1 MVSAPGIGEISGIA
15 RGILGAVQSVL
26 GQSNE
31 MIALHEP
38 EFAGNE
44 WEYVKEC
51 IDTGWVSSVGS
62 YVNRIETDLAAF
74 TGAAYAVATANGTA
88 ALHMCVILAGVEPG
102 DEVLLPTLTF
112 IATANAI
119 SYSGATPHFVDS
131 EERTLGVD
139 AKGLETHLSEVA
151 EIVDARCVNRTT
163 GATIRA
169 LVVMHAFGHPADLH
183 ALAAV
188 CARWKL
194 VLIEDAAESL
204 GSFYKGR
211 HTGNVGRVAA
221 LSFNGNKLMT
231 TGGGGAILT
240 NDPELARRAK
250 HLTTTARVPHRWNF
264 IHDEIGYNYRLPN
277 LNAALGCAQLE
288 RVPEMIERKRLLA
301 DRYATAFADVPGV
314 RFLAEPE
321 GCRSNYWLNTIVLDA
336 DNAGE
341 HEAVLE
347 VLNDSNY
354 MSRPVWTLMHRLP
367 MYADCPR
374 ADIRVAESLAS
385 RTINLP
391 SSPKLVDCTGAP

>member
-1 MVSAPGIGEISGIA
+1 MATAPTPGDTPGIA
-15 RGILGAVQSVL
+15 RNILGAVRSVL
-26 GQSNE
+26 GASNQ
-31 MIALHEP
+31 MIPLHEP

-44 WEYVKEC
+44 WAYVKEC

-62 YVNRIETDLAAF
+62 YVNRIEADLAEFAG
-74 TGAAYAVATANGTA
+74 TRHAIATANGTA
-88 ALHMCVILAGVEPG
+88 ALHICALLAGVEPG
-102 DEVLLPTLTF
+102 DEVLIPTLTF
-112 IATANAI
+112 IATANAV
-119 SYSGATPHFVDS
+119 SYAGAMPHFVDS

-139 AKGLETHLSEVA
+139 AGRLEVHLA
-151 EIVDARCVNRTT
+151 ETADIVDGRCVNRRT

-169 LVVMHAFGHPADLH
+169 LVVMHAFGHPADLDGLE
-183 ALAAV
+183 AL

-204 GSFYKGR
+204 GSFYHGR

-221 LSFNGNKLMT
+221 LSFNGNKVMT

-288 RVPEMIERKRLLA
+288 RVPGMITRKRALA
-301 DRYATAFADVPGV
+301 ARYAAAFADVAGV

-321 GCRSNYWLNTIVLDA
+321 GCRSNYWLNTIVLDPT
-336 DNAGE
+336 NAAE

-347 VLNDSNY
+347 LLNDSNY
-354 MSRPVWTLMHRLP
+354 MSRPVWTLMHRLE

-374 ADIRVAESLAS
+374 ADVRVAEGLAS
-385 RTINLP
+385 RVINLP
-391 SSPKLVDCTGAP
+391 SSPRLAD